1 MQTQNRKMAIS
12 LLAYVRDINKTLE
25 LGGGIVSEE
34 ERARLI
40 HLVKKVKQHEET
52 ITQLVE
58 IIAAT
63 NRRITDVSIKQKE
76 SENSYLLS

>member
-1 MQTQNRKMAIS
+1 MH
-12 LLAYVRDINKTLE
+12 DINKTLE
-25 LGGGIVSEE
+25 LGGGIVNEQ
-34 ERARLI
+34 ERARLN
-40 HLVKKVKQHEET
+40 HLMKKINQHEET

-76 SENSYLLS
+76 RKNSYSISQNVHGT